1 VNKLFYIEKYDR
13 NADTSC
19 DRDRNSGYGSYV
31 TVDAHVTT
39 GCPRITTDDG
49 PQFKKPML
57 TPGEYEIAV
66 GNKPL
71 EELSFD
77 TFHGTW

>member
-1 VNKLFYIEKYDR
+1 MGPKTKAKTARKRIER
-13 NADTSC
+13 LE
-19 DRDRNSGYGSYV
+19 RGFR
-31 TVDAHVTT
+31 

-49 PQFKKPML
+49 PRFHKPML
-57 TPGEYEIAV
+57 TPGEYEIAI

-71 EELSFD
+71 EDLSFD